1 MSENLN
7 INTVPSIN
15 DTVVE
20 AINNIGYGLA
30 GYESVATAV
39 VEALQERENSIA
51 EQIIESAD
59 NRYGYGTQ
67 AKEVVVD
74 AGLYLKPEPVAVEE
88 APVAEDA
95 PVAEEAPVAEDASVE
110 ARLARMESAINAL
123 VGLANT
129 RFGANL

>member
-15 DTVVE
+15 DTVKTT
-20 AINNIGYGLA
+20 INDLGYGL
-30 GYESVATAV
+30 GEYEPAATALI
-39 VEALQERENSIA
+39 EALQERENSIA

-59 NRYGYGTQ
+59 NRYGYGNQ

-74 AGLYLKPEPVAVEE
+74 AGLYLKPEPVVVPEPEE
-88 APVAEDA
+88 APA
-95 PVAEEAPVAEDASVE
+95 EAPAAGDVPVE
-110 ARLARMESAINAL
+110 ERLARLEGAINAL
-123 VGLANT
+123 VGFANS